1 MERCGGRGGT
11 RSVKSIRKREP
22 CTYKAQGKTY
32 QRTAKEARTSVKVES
47 DRSTDGTRAEGG
59 DVCVVGF
66 GRVVR
71 SVDRLRDGSD
81 WYFPSFRTEG

>member
-1 MERCGGRGGT
+1 MLCRGDI
-11 RSVKSIRKREP
+11 S
-22 CTYKAQGKTY
+22 
-32 QRTAKEARTSVKVES
+32 
-47 DRSTDGTRAEGG
+47 RSTDGTRAEGG

-71 SVDRLRDGSD
+71 SVDRLSDGSD

>member
-1 MERCGGRGGT
+1 MTSKSSVGRGVRLVLCRGD
-11 RSVKSIRKREP
+11 I
-22 CTYKAQGKTY
+22 
-32 QRTAKEARTSVKVES
+32 

-59 DVCVVGF
+59 DVCMVGF